1 MFSCW
6 GSAVE
11 ADVRISDSTTCTQ
24 EKNKWL
30 LPSHIKEIPYLPVS
44 EMDFTSAKK
53 KHELMVEKQVTP
65 MATRSNPG
73 IQIIPTLVPTPEEQ
87 KTFFTTTSGCT
98 VKAVLSLVT
107 PFSEQ
112 YTCREIDNVPK
123 PLPNNLFKEE
133 FMLLDF
139 MELLQQCQQILL

>member
-30 LPSHIKEIPYLPVS
+30 LPSHMKEI
-44 EMDFTSAKK
+44 
-53 KHELMVEKQVTP
+53 
-65 MATRSNPG
+65 
-73 IQIIPTLVPTPEEQ
+73 
-87 KTFFTTTSGCT
+87 CT

-107 PFSEQ
+107 PFNEK

-123 PLPNNLFKEE
+123 PLPNSLFKEE

-139 MELLQQCQQILL
+139 MELLQ

>member
-11 ADVRISDSTTCTQ
+11 ADVRISDSTTCTP

-30 LPSHIKEIPYLPVS
+30 LPSHMKEIPYLSVS

-73 IQIIPTLVPTPEEQ
+73 IQITNTCPNPRRAENFFYNYFWLYSKSSLVPCH
-87 KTFFTTTSGCT
+87 TF
-98 VKAVLSLVT
+98 
-107 PFSEQ
+107 
-112 YTCREIDNVPK
+112 
-123 PLPNNLFKEE
+123 
-133 FMLLDF
+133 
-139 MELLQQCQQILL
+139 

>member
-1 MFSCW
+1 MFSSW

-73 IQIIPTLVPTPEEQ
+73 IQITN
-87 KTFFTTTSGCT
+87 
-98 VKAVLSLVT
+98 
-107 PFSEQ
+107 
-112 YTCREIDNVPK
+112 TCPK
-123 PLPNNLFKEE
+123 PRRAENFFLQ
-133 FMLLDF
+133 LL
-139 MELLQQCQQILL
+139 LAVQ

>member
-30 LPSHIKEIPYLPVS
+30 LPSHMKEIPYLPVS

-65 MATRSNPG
+65 MATRSKPG
-73 IQIIPTLVPTPEEQ
+73 IQITNTCPNPRRAE
-87 KTFFTTTSGCT
+87 KFFLQLLL
-98 VKAVLSLVT
+98 AV
-107 PFSEQ
+107 Q
-112 YTCREIDNVPK
+112 
-123 PLPNNLFKEE
+123 
-133 FMLLDF
+133 
-139 MELLQQCQQILL
+139 